1 VIPQDRIARPEDG
14 SEPRPPA
21 IATPV
26 RCDGQGRADGRAAS
40 EQPGEERKSPT
51 ANTIA
56 PFQLRGHGFPMTLL
70 KVLDARDP
78 QFFPMLAEK
87 IRQAPSFFQNTPVVL
102 DLESLPQ
109 DAQFDFRDF
118 SGVLR
123 SHGLVAV
130 GLLGGDRRRQE
141 DATAAGL
148 ALLPA
153 RHRRGE
159 AAARASADRAELPY
173 QRTTQTIT
181 EPVRSGRQVYAQGGD
196 LIVCAPVSAG
206 AELLADGNIHVYAPL
221 RGRALA
227 GASGD
232 STARIFCQS
241 LEAELVSIA
250 GLYLVSED
258 MGRDVHRRQVQV
270 HVRDERL
277 HIDLMNQ

>member
-1 VIPQDRIARPEDG
+1 MTPHDRIARLEEG

-21 IATPV
+21 LAAPEQ
-26 RCDGQGRADGRAAS
+26 CDGQGRADGSAAPERS
-40 EQPGEERKSPT
+40 GGEWKSPT
-51 ANTIA
+51 ASGDA
-56 PFQLRGHGFPMTLL
+56 PFQLRGHSFPMTLL
-70 KVLDARDP
+70 KVLDPLHP

-87 IRQAPSFFQNTPVVL
+87 VGQAPNFFRNTPVVL

-109 DAQFDFRDF
+109 DAPFDFREF

-130 GLLGGDRRRQE
+130 TLLGGNPRRQE
-141 DATAAGL
+141 DAMAAGL

-153 RHRRGE
+153 RQRRGE
-159 AAARASADRAELPY
+159 SEARASADRAELPY
-173 QRTTQTIT
+173 QRTTQMVT
-181 EPVRSGRQVYAQGGD
+181 EPVRSGRQIYAQNGD
-196 LIVCAPVSAG
+196 LIVCASVSPG
-206 AELLADGNIHVYAPL
+206 AELLADGNIHVYGAL

-258 MGRDVHRRQVQV
+258 MGSDVHRRQVQV
-270 HVRDERL
+270 HVRDGCL
-277 HIDLMNQ
+277 HIDPMNP